1 MVVSNTQILFIL
13 LFLCEL
19 VFYASNYLRVDYKG
33 STEVKDFLTTIPVL
47 IPTGNTEI
55 GHSSLHTALSC

>member
-19 VFYASNYLRVDYKG
+19 VLYASNFLRVDYKG
-33 STEVKDFLTTIPVL
+33 NTEVKDFLTTIPL